1 MRRTFLFMAT
11 LLITSTLFPVAHC
24 RPSNNAAPTGLAY
37 YISVVKKQFQGK
49 PLTRKEAQTLSSL
62 KKWAVISLAAAGTLG
77 TTGLY
82 RLYMGRTASNG
93 DAAVEDESVSAKA
106 MPDTAAEGEEK
117 TDWDDDPEYVYE
129 PSADEEQQLQEKLAP
144 KLAPLLADEPDD
156 SEDLPPERPP
166 GTDAHLRML
175 GAAFRVRRGD
185 MTVSENKRKMGKNR
199 RQPLEADTF
208 DPEESEA
215 PEQ

>member
-11 LLITSTLFPVAHC
+11 LFIASTSLEALSE
-24 RPSNNAAPTGLAY
+24 PSNTAQSSRLAY

-82 RLYMGRTASNG
+82 RLYMGHPTSNG

-106 MPDTAAEGEEK
+106 MPDTAAEGEEE
-117 TDWDDDPEYVYE
+117 TNWDDDPEYVYK

-144 KLAPLLADEPDD
+144 KLAPILAGDEQDD
-156 SEDLPPERPP
+156 PEVIPLGSQEVPEGLAAALKQRRRRVSHATANAQRQERRRARIAEKTFKPEDPSED
-166 GTDAHLRML
+166 
-175 GAAFRVRRGD
+175 
-185 MTVSENKRKMGKNR
+185 
-199 RQPLEADTF
+199 Q
-208 DPEESEA
+208 
-215 PEQ
+215 